1 MSGVFRVF
9 GSELSPYSVKVR
21 SYLRFK
27 NLPHE
32 WIVRNASNMAEY
44 SARAKLPLI
53 PLVITPDDRALQD
66 STPILETL
74 EAEHP
79 EPSIHPSDPTLAFLS
94 ALLEEYG
101 DEWGN
106 KPMFHYR
113 WWYEPDRDSAAERLA
128 TSNAPDAPR
137 EAQTQL
143 AASIGQRMQGRL
155 GFVGSS
161 AATKDVIEDS
171 FREQI
176 ALLEAHL
183 RKRRYLFGGRPAF
196 GDFGVWP
203 QLYECWTDPT
213 PGREIRERAPAVAE
227 WIERMLDPKVEGE
240 FETLASLLPTLEPL
254 LVREVCGRFL
264 PWSDANARA
273 LTEGQ
278 AEMAVVLHGKPFGQQ
293 AQKYHAR
300 SLAALRAR
308 YAAVKDKAALDA
320 VLERTGCKP
329 WLEKR

>member
-1 MSGVFRVF
+1 MSAPFRVF

-27 NLPHE
+27 KLPNE
-32 WIVRNASNMAEY
+32 WIVRNASNMAEF

-79 EPSIHPSDPTLAFLS
+79 EPSIHPSDPALAFLS

-113 WWYEPDRDSAAERLA
+113 WWYEPDRRSAAERLA
-128 TSNAPDAPR
+128 TSNAPDATR
-137 EAQTQL
+137 EAQEQLTQGL
-143 AASIGQRMQGRL
+143 MQRMHGRL

-161 AATKDVIEDS
+161 AETKDVIEDS

-176 ALLEAHL
+176 GLLEAHL
-183 RKRRYLFGGRPAF
+183 RRRRYLLGGRPAI
-196 GDFGVWP
+196 GDFGIWP

-213 PGREIRERAPAVAE
+213 AGREIRERAPAVAE

-254 LVREVCGRFL
+254 LAREVCGRFL
-264 PWSDANARA
+264 PRSDANAKA
-273 LTEGQ
+273 LAAGQ
-278 AEMAVVLHGKPFGQQ
+278 AEMSAVLHGRPFSQQ
-293 AQKYHAR
+293 VQKYHAR

-308 YAAVKDKAALDA
+308 YAAVSDKRALDP
-320 VLERTGCKP
+320 VLERTGCKR
-329 WLEKR
+329 WLEA